1 MRRNVF
7 RSLLPIILI
16 FVLVGVAWAQTN
28 AGEGPLTN
36 AAVLKLVRA
45 GFKEKT
51 IIAIINTRPP
61 AFDLS
66 PDSMIGL
73 KRSGVHENVI
83 LAMLNRQQGLS
94 AYSDDNWENDPF
106 FQDKRDKSDKS
117 KANQN
122 RDQKETDIFGSS
134 GSGQSSTKNN
144 GGANVE
150 GNVDTQTT
158 GTATVRIIRPP
169 SEAGAPMK
177 LEKTASLTND
187 SIIELVEG
195 GFSEGTIVRR
205 IEQSPAE
212 FDLSAPKI
220 ADLKKHHV
228 GDKIIAAMRAAM
240 GDDSNLKNSSATPN
254 GASKPK

>member
-7 RSLLPIILI
+7 RSLLPAVLI
-16 FVLVGVAWAQTN
+16 FILVGVAWAQTN
-28 AGEGPLTN
+28 GSEGPLTN
-36 AAVLKLVRA
+36 AAVLKLVHA
-45 GFKEKT
+45 GFKDKT
-51 IIAIINTRPP
+51 IIAIINARPP

-73 KRSGVHENVI
+73 KRSGVHENII

-106 FQDKRDKSDKS
+106 FQDKRDKS
-117 KANQN
+117 KANQS

-134 GSGQSSTKNN
+134 GSSQSSTKNN

-150 GNVDTQTT
+150 GSGDTQTT

-169 SEAGAPMK
+169 SEAGAPIK

-187 SIIELVEG
+187 SIIELVEA

-205 IEQSPAE
+205 IEQSPVE
-212 FDLSAPKI
+212 FDLSPLKI
-220 ADLKKHHV
+220 ADLKKHRV

-240 GDDSNLKNSSATPN
+240 GDDTNTKTSATPN
-254 GASKPK
+254 DASKPQ

>member
-1 MRRNVF
+1 MTRNAIRYV
-7 RSLLPIILI
+7 LGVVLILACAGI
-16 FVLVGVAWAQTN
+16 VSAQKTDN
-28 AGEGPLTN
+28 EGPLTN
-36 AAVLKLVRA
+36 AAVLKLVKA

-51 IIAIINTRPP
+51 IIAIVNARPP

-73 KRSGVHENVI
+73 KRSGVHENII

-106 FQDKRDKSDKS
+106 FQDKRDKS
-117 KANQN
+117 KANQT

-134 GSGQSSTKNN
+134 GSSQSSTKNN

-150 GNVDTQTT
+150 GSGDTQTT

-177 LEKTASLTND
+177 LEKTPSLTND
-187 SIIELVEG
+187 SIIELVEA

-205 IEQSPAE
+205 IEQSPVE
-212 FDLSAPKI
+212 FDLSPAKI
-220 ADLKKHHV
+220 SDLKKHRV
-228 GDKIIAAMRAAM
+228 GDKIISAMKIAM
-240 GDDSNLKNSSATPN
+240 GDDTNSKNASGTSNGNSRPQ
-254 GASKPK
+254 